1 MIGGKRTIWREAL
14 RTFFGPLVLYAL
26 IIQALVLPLARTKAA
41 TLSMGEAGISVL
53 CTTDGMTADPSQPDG
68 SKHVMH
74 GLDCCL
80 PGRWAAFDQPFI
92 APANAPA
99 FMLDQIAIQFDYAS
113 LPPVR
118 GPPTPALTP
127 LQPRA
132 PPIPA

>member
-1 MIGGKRTIWREAL
+1 MTGGKRTFWREAF
-14 RTFFGPLVLYAL
+14 RTFLGPLVLYAL
-26 IIQALVLPLARTKAA
+26 IVQALVLPLVRTKAA

-53 CTTDGMTADPSQPDG
+53 CTTGDMIADPSQQDG
-68 SKHVMH
+68 SKHVLH

-80 PGRWAAFDQPFI
+80 PGRWAAFDQPVI
-92 APANAPA
+92 AVTDLPAVI
-99 FMLDQIAIQFDYAS
+99 LDQIAIQFDYAS

-118 GPPTPALTP
+118 GPPTPTLTP